1 MLEIGPKIKVAEWP
15 EVWGKAYNF
24 PKMCTSSLV
33 VIRIPN
39 YLATVA
45 LVTHC
50 PPFTYIY
57 TYIFLFIFID
67 IIVTSSTAGLYN

>member
-33 VIRIPN
+33 VIGIPN
-39 YLATVA
+39 CLGKDSA
-45 LVTHC
+45 L
-50 PPFTYIY
+50 
-57 TYIFLFIFID
+57 L
-67 IIVTSSTAGLYN
+67 TSLLKYQRMFP